1 MPSRH
6 AVVAEVDQ
14 TEYFLMAIQ
23 QCYSPLGCTGSE
35 SEHAGSAV
43 VGKPHTTVAVV
54 DQTEYFKYAIQQCYS
69 TLASTWSETEDDD
82 VGSDSD
88 AEEAYLRDEPGEW
101 TRARR
106 SSLSLAD
113 VQEAAA
119 QSGTKPGLMRR
130 TKARSDAAPAPTDSP
145 RLDGATVKGRRKVS
159 RSHSYAYMDADVT
172 GGEEPKQGAAH
183 VRCSIYGLSASEV
196 EVALRTYGANQL
208 RELLP
213 DLPAAKFRAIAYVLS
228 LRPAAYATGALA
240 VAHLGLRDLVPA
252 AFLVQR
258 GILPHARLLPRS
270 SFAAGA
276 AALGIS
282 AAILGGCHFL
292 ERYVAAFDR
301 FHEHVRLA
309 QYALHR
315 KCKGVEEEE
324 HCLVT
329 RQGHKLSTLIDNVNI
344 SKNLISYPWILSISH
359 LYYIF
364 F

>member
-1 MPSRH
+1 MKK
-6 AVVAEVDQ
+6 
-14 TEYFLMAIQ
+14 
-23 QCYSPLGCTGSE
+23 G
-35 SEHAGSAV
+35 
-43 VGKPHTTVAVV
+43 
-54 DQTEYFKYAIQQCYS
+54 
-69 TLASTWSETEDDD
+69 
-82 VGSDSD
+82 
-88 AEEAYLRDEPGEW
+88 
-101 TRARR
+101 
-106 SSLSLAD
+106 AD
-113 VQEAAA
+113 
-119 QSGTKPGLMRR
+119 
-130 TKARSDAAPAPTDSP
+130 
-145 RLDGATVKGRRKVS
+145 
-159 RSHSYAYMDADVT
+159 
-172 GGEEPKQGAAH
+172 H
-183 VRCSIYGLSASEV
+183 VRCSIYGLAVSEV

-208 RELLP
+208 REPLP

-276 AALGIS
+276 AALCIS

-315 KCKGVEEEE
+315 KRKGVEEEE

-329 RQGHKLSTLIDNVNI
+329 RQGNKLFSL
-344 SKNLISYPWILSISH
+344 
-359 LYYIF
+359 
-364 F
+364 

>member
-1 MPSRH
+1 MKLKKQRNTKWHYWITCFGGRNRFDLGQTPAMPPRH

-14 TEYFLMAIQ
+14 TEYFVLAIQ

-43 VGKPHTTVAVV
+43 AVV
-54 DQTEYFKYAIQQCYS
+54 DQTEYLNAIQQCYS
-69 TLASTWSETEDDD
+69 TLGSTGSETEDED

-88 AEEAYLRDEPGEW
+88 AEEAYLRDMPREFSRVGMPQ
-101 TRARR
+101 R

-113 VQEAAA
+113 VQEAEA
-119 QSGTKPGLMRR
+119 QSGAKPGLMRR
-130 TKARSDAAPAPTDSP
+130 TKARPNAAPAPPDSP
-145 RLDGATVKGRRKVS
+145 RLEGTTVKGRRKVS
-159 RSHSYAYMDADVT
+159 RSHSYAYLDAYVT

-183 VRCSIYGLSASEV
+183 VRCSIYGLAASEV
-196 EVALRTYGANQL
+196 EVALRTYGANRL
-208 RELLP
+208 RDPLP
-213 DLPAAKFRAIAYVLS
+213 DLPAATFRAIAYVLS
-228 LRPAAYATGALA
+228 LRPAAYVTGALA

-258 GILPHARLLPRS
+258 GILPHARMLPRS
-270 SFAAGA
+270 SLAAGA

-282 AAILGGCHFL
+282 AAILCGCHFL

-309 QYALHR
+309 QYAFHR
-315 KCKGVEEEE
+315 KRKGVEEEE

-329 RQGHKLSTLIDNVNI
+329 RQG
-344 SKNLISYPWILSISH
+344 NLNPKP
-359 LYYIF
+359 
-364 F
+364 